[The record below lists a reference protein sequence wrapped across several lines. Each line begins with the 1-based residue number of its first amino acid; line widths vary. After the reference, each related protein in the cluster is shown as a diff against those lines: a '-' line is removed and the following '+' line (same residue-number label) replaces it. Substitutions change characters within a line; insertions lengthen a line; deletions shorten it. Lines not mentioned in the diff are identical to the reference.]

1 MWHKSQASMD
11 VTKVTI
17 DASEVD
23 QILINCW
30 QRSKINHTIYLY
42 PQMGKKF
49 ELFNGI
55 EFKDVTILLEETDA
69 PADSTE

>member
-1 MWHKSQASMD
+1 MWHKSTASID

-23 QILINCW
+23 QIVIHCW
-30 QRSKINHTIYLY
+30 QGTKTNHTIYLY
-42 PQMGKKF
+42 PQIGKKF

-55 EFKDVTILLEETDA
+55 EFKDSTILLEEADA
-69 PADSTE
+69 KANSTE